1 MPSSVNKSGDLPL
14 IPPSELMKRK
24 PLGST
29 TPVNNNTSTNN
40 KPIYKEDGFNRL
52 GGSSGQL
59 VSELSQFGVG
69 ALSGYKYQGNF
80 VGASQNIGNA
90 VLKGTFKEVVGSFRD
105 NGKLLGVDAANAAGV
120 GALLSGGVSVVSNT
134 VSLLQG
140 KESIRSAGA
149 DVVTD
154 TMKGALSGVGG
165 LAVGGVSALALTA
178 FKVTGTP
185 VVVAS
190 VIGGAIGA
198 SLINKLFHTEQIRQS
213 LKGN

>member
-1 MPSSVNKSGDLPL
+1 MSSSVSKSGDLPL

-24 PLGST
+24 TSNSSNV
-29 TPVNNNTSTNN
+29 VNNKPTTN
-40 KPIYKEDGFNRL
+40 KPIYKEDGFNKL
-52 GGSSGQL
+52 GGGSGQL

-80 VGASQNIGNA
+80 VGASQNIGNSI
-90 VLKGTFKEVVGSFRD
+90 LKGTFKEVVGSFRD
-105 NGKLLGVDAANAAGV
+105 NGKLIGVDAANAAGI
-120 GALLSGGVSVVSNT
+120 GALLSGGVSAVSNT

-140 KESIRSAGA
+140 KESFRSAGA

-165 LAVGGVSALALTA
+165 LAVGGASALALTA

-198 SLINKLFHTEQIRQS
+198 SLINKLFHTEEIRQS

>member
-24 PLGST
+24 SSGST
-29 TPVNNNTSTNN
+29 KPVNNNTSIN

-59 VSELSQFGVG
+59 VSELSQFGIG

-80 VGASQNIGNA
+80 VGASQNIGNS

-105 NGKLLGVDAANAAGV
+105 NGKLIGVDAANAAGV

-140 KESIRSAGA
+140 KESFRSAGA

-165 LAVGGVSALALTA
+165 LAIGGVSALALTA

-198 SLINKLFHTEQIRQS
+198 SLINKLFHTEQIRQT